1 MCERLDISQLIAS
14 YRTISQEKTEVDKK
28 NELLN
33 RNLLKHFRM
42 KKVFRA
48 YNPDN
53 PDLVPELFKKY
64 REALDRLDEVCIFTT
79 MVFFFSLNCSC
90 ILLDYCKSPQNVDRL
105 QPQVS

>member
-1 MCERLDISQLIAS
+1 MAERLDITQLIAA
-14 YRTISQEKTEVDKK
+14 YRAINLEKSEVDKK

-48 YNPDN
+48 YNPEN

-64 REALDRLDEVCIFTT
+64 REALDRLDEV
-79 MVFFFSLNCSC
+79 SLCL
-90 ILLDYCKSPQNVDRL
+90 I
-105 QPQVS
+105 

>member
-1 MCERLDISQLIAS
+1 MADRLDMDQLISA
-14 YRTISQEKTEVDKK
+14 YRDINIEKIDVDKK

-53 PDLVPELFKKY
+53 PELVADLFKKY
-64 REALDRLDEVCIFTT
+64 REALDRLDEVRSF
-79 MVFFFSLNCSC
+79 N
-90 ILLDYCKSPQNVDRL
+90 
-105 QPQVS
+105 